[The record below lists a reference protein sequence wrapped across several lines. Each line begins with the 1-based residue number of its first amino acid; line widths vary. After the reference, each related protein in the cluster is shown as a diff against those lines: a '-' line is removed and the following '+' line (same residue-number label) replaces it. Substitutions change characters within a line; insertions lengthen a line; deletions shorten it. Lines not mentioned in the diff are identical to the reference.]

1 MIRVTTFKDR
11 TVAVFG
17 LGASGL
23 ATVRAL
29 EAGGARVAAWDDSE
43 GGRKAA
49 VDAGAPL
56 VDLATVDWSTFSA
69 LVLAP
74 GVPLT
79 HPEIGRASGRGRA
92 GHAAADRAL

>member
-1 MIRVTTFKDR
+1 MIRVSTFNGR

-29 EAGGARVAAWDDSE
+29 EAGGATVAAWDDSE
-43 GGRKAA
+43 AGRKAA
-49 VDAGAPL
+49 ADAGASL
-56 VDLATVDWSTFSA
+56 VDLAAADWSAFVA

-79 HPEIGRASGRGRA
+79 HPE
-92 GHAAADRAL
+92 